1 MDQALRWTDFASRSH
16 EQSTLTGLY
25 QGHHQWLLSW
35 LERRLGNCFDAQ
47 DLAQDTFVRL
57 AAKPST
63 DIAAIV
69 QPRAMLRTIAHS
81 LLVNHWRH
89 LDVERACLETFSVL
103 AEHYEPT
110 PEQRLELQQVVMQL
124 DALLAGMNPKA
135 YRAFVMA
142 QLDGLSYGEIAA
154 ELKVSTRMVRKYM
167 AQAMLHCL
175 QSDAW
180 SQAQESISHG

>member
-1 MDQALRWTDFASRSH
+1 MWTDSASWSQER
-16 EQSTLTGLY
+16 STLTGIY

-57 AAKPST
+57 AAKPSEA
-63 DIAAIV
+63 IAQIA
-69 QPRAMLRTIAHS
+69 QPRALLRTVAHS

-89 LDVERACLETFSVL
+89 LDVERACLETLSLL
-103 AEHYEPT
+103 AEHYAPT

-124 DALLAGMNPKA
+124 DTLLAGMNPKA

-142 QLDGLSYGEIAA
+142 QLDGLSYAQIAT

-180 SQAQESISHG
+180 QQAQEALSHG

>member
-1 MDQALRWTDFASRSH
+1 MWNGRASRSQAH
-16 EQSTLTGLY
+16 NPLGDIY
-25 QGHHQWLLSW
+25 QNHHQWLLNW

-57 AAKPST
+57 AAKPPS

-69 QPRAMLRTIAHS
+69 QPRGMLRTVAHS

-89 LDVERACLETFSVL
+89 LDVERACLETLGLLS
-103 AEHYEPT
+103 EHYAPT

-124 DALLAGMNPKA
+124 DALLAGMPPKA

-142 QLDGLSYGEIAA
+142 QLDGLSYGEIAT
-154 ELKVSTRMVRKYM
+154 ELQVSTRMVRKYM

-180 SQAQESISHG
+180 AQAQESFSHG